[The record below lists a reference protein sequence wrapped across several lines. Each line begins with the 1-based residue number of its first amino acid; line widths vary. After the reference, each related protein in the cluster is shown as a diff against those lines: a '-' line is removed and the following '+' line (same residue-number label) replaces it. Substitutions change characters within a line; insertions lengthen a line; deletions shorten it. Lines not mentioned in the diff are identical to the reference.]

1 MLLDLVLWL
10 PIKVARHFLE
20 PVTDMLDRLGEMTN
34 DQIDEAL
41 KETDTN

>member
-1 MLLDLVLWL
+1 MILDALLWL

-34 DQIDEAL
+34 EQIDDHFS
-41 KETDTN
+41 K